1 MSWQIYVA
9 LSTMMFLEFA
19 IRGTWM
25 PVLAARLLGP
35 LGMTGR
41 QVGWIYGA
49 LPLACIGM
57 PLVVGPIVDRWLPTQ
72 WILAAAHL
80 ASGLALLCAAWARRF
95 STLLVLMAIHA
106 VCFAPTL
113 ALVNSLAFS
122 HMVRPEREFFA
133 VRVWGSIAYV
143 AAGCALAAW
152 RRFGRNV
159 LQGSDS
165 LLLAALLSLGLAAFC
180 AFGLPHTPPAPG
192 RAPWTEG
199 LALLRD
205 PKILTF
211 LAISFVATAQLQYY
225 FMGTARYLEEIGFRP
240 AAIPALMTVAQV
252 AEIAAVIQ
260 LLPLLLPRLGYQA
273 TLTTGIAMWAVL
285 FAVYAV
291 GRPPWLVVASMVLHG
306 LAFAFFL
313 ESANV
318 YVNKVAPPQ
327 LRGSAQSLY
336 TAVTM
341 GLGLF
346 VGTQMTG
353 RVLDRLQSEHGYRW
367 RAIFAIPC
375 AVLIGCMAAFLLF
388 FRD

>member
-1 MSWQIYVA
+1 MSWQMYFT

-41 QVGWIYGA
+41 QAAWIYGTV
-49 LPLACIGM
+49 PLACIGV

-80 ASGLALLCAAWARRF
+80 ASGSALLFATWARRF
-95 STLLVLMAIHA
+95 PSLLVLMAIHA
-106 VCFAPTL
+106 ACFAPTL

-122 HMVRPEREFFA
+122 HMVRPEREFYA

-152 RRFGRNV
+152 RRFGRPIA
-159 LQGSDS
+159 QGSDS
-165 LLLAALLSLGLAAFC
+165 LLLAAMLSFGMAAFA
-180 AFGLPHTPPAPG
+180 AFALPDTPPAPG
-192 RAPWTEG
+192 RPPWLEG

-211 LAISFVATAQLQYY
+211 LVISIAATAQLQCY
-225 FMGTARYLEEIGFRP
+225 FMGTARFLEDLGFRP
-240 AAIPALMTVAQV
+240 AVIPALMTVAQV
-252 AEIAAVIQ
+252 AEIVAVIQ
-260 LLPLLLPRLGYQA
+260 LLPFMLPRLGYQV
-273 TLTTGIAMWAVL
+273 TLTTGIAMWAVM

-291 GRPPWLVVASMVLHG
+291 GRPRWLVVAAMALHG

-313 ESANV
+313 ESANI
-318 YVNKVAPPQ
+318 YVDKIAPTQ

-341 GLGLF
+341 GFGLF
-346 VGTQMTG
+346 VGTHVTG
-353 RVLDRLQSEHGYRW
+353 WALDRLRSERGRQW
-367 RAIFAIPC
+367 RTIFAIPC
-375 AVLIGCMAAFLLF
+375 AVLVVCVAAFLLF